1 MSSAGLVPPGID
13 LESGPRDVFFYSA
26 EFLPIGA
33 SATATVR
40 VPIQADSHF
49 MLLQITGDVR
59 ALVTDEVVIAAPA
72 MRILLRDEGTGR
84 ILMDRAQMWDNIVG
98 TAERPGFLPAPKLI
112 RANSTF
118 VVELINDNANAR
130 QARVAFVGYKV
141 FPGG

>member
-1 MSSAGLVPPGID
+1 MSTQGMMPAGID
-13 LESGPRDVFFYSA
+13 MESGPRDVFFYTA
-26 EFLPIGA
+26 EFIPIGA
-33 SATATVR
+33 SASATVR

-49 MLLQITGDVR
+49 QLLHITGDVR
-59 ALVTDEVVIAAPA
+59 ALVTDEAVIADPA

-84 ILMDRAQMWDNIVG
+84 ILMDRAQMWNNLVG

-130 QARVAFVGYKV
+130 QVRLAFAGYKV